1 MELATSTRPQQ
12 GNELCIHDDRDK
24 YEIIIQQVS
33 YRFRFEITILFDVI
47 KSLEID
53 NPLLRYVKV
62 NKKEIEELSN

>member
-12 GNELCIHDDRDK
+12 ANELCIHDRDK

-53 NPLLRYVKV
+53 NPLLGYVKV